1 MRFFKKV
8 KKETKRLKETR
19 AQMTIEYAVMFTV
32 ICSVIIYAST
42 AFIRPAVNRF
52 YNSTQVILDNATTTV
67 QERFSFSG

>member
-1 MRFFKKV
+1 MKFFKKA
-8 KKETKRLKETR
+8 KKETRRLKETR

-32 ICSVIIYAST
+32 ICAVIIYAST

-67 QERFSFSG
+67 QCRFSFS